1 MHLKISHKLNRVFS
15 AGDIN
20 SPNLLVHNDFWCISE
35 IQFIICSKMLSKRR
49 FICFLSD
56 HMMTGSVPYVLLMS
70 TSFDNVSTD
79 NFSTNSTEMPPETDN
94 PYQEFYDISQ
104 RITGLILYPAVCIPG
119 FVANILLLIVLSQ
132 ENMRTSTNA
141 FLSALAV
148 SDSIKLANDIVYF
161 IVIVLKEY
169 RPLQANVAYGHFY
182 PYAHFIFNFAVCI
195 SSWLT
200 VSVAVERFIM
210 VCHPTRAITLCSRSR
225 AIVTSACVYLIMTL
239 IALPSAF
246 RYRKIQV
253 SVPGENITVYDIE
266 LTDLWKDETFVT
278 AYTWTLN
285 MIRCNIPLIV
295 LIVLNICII
304 NDLRKTRAN
313 KKFKSRN
320 RITIMLLMVI
330 VVFLVGIFPDA
341 IMSTFLKQ
349 GYHEA
354 NLLVKGI
361 REYTDWLLALSAA
374 VNFIIYC
381 ACNSIF
387 RQTFIM
393 VFCGKAGK
401 VAQVDETKYRKLS
414 IQNASP
420 ETRSNNTAM

>member
-1 MHLKISHKLNRVFS
+1 MTEVGTYVSF
-15 AGDIN
+15 IN
-20 SPNLLVHNDFWCISE
+20 T
-35 IQFIICSKMLSKRR
+35 QFYNI
-49 FICFLSD
+49 
-56 HMMTGSVPYVLLMS
+56 
-70 TSFDNVSTD
+70 
-79 NFSTNSTEMPPETDN
+79 STENASMIPTESPEMEDK

-104 RITGLILYPAVCIPG
+104 RITGLFLYPIVCIPG
-119 FVANILLLIVLSQ
+119 FIANILLLIVLSQ

-148 SDSIKLANDIVYF
+148 SDSIKLVNDIVYF

-169 RPLQANVAYGHFY
+169 RPMQANVAYGHFY

-210 VCHPTRAITLCSRSR
+210 VCHPIRAVSLCSRSR
-225 AIVTSACVYLIMTL
+225 AIITSASVYLVMTL
-239 IALPSAF
+239 IAMPSAF
-246 RYRKIQV
+246 RYRTIQKLD
-253 SVPGENITVYDIE
+253 SELNMTIYDVE
-266 LTDLWKDETFVT
+266 LTELWKDETFVT

-320 RITIMLLMVI
+320 RITVMLVMVI
-330 VVFLVGIFPDA
+330 VVFLIGITPDA
-341 IMSTFLKQ
+341 IMSTFLGQ

-414 IQNASP
+414 VQNASP
-420 ETRSNNTAM
+420 EARTNNTSI

>member
-1 MHLKISHKLNRVFS
+1 MTEADTYVSLMNTFPDNIST
-15 AGDIN
+15 
-20 SPNLLVHNDFWCISE
+20 HN
-35 IQFIICSKMLSKRR
+35 
-49 FICFLSD
+49 
-56 HMMTGSVPYVLLMS
+56 
-70 TSFDNVSTD
+70 TSFY
-79 NFSTNSTEMPPETDN
+79 STEMPPEDDK
-94 PYQEFYDISQ
+94 PYQEFYELSQ
-104 RITGLILYPAVCIPG
+104 RITGQFLYPIVCIPG
-119 FVANILLLIVLSQ
+119 FIANILLLVVLSQ
-132 ENMRTSTNA
+132 ANMRTSTNA

-148 SDSIKLANDIVYF
+148 SDSIKLATDIVYF
-161 IVIVLKEY
+161 VVIVLKEF
-169 RPLQANVAYGHFY
+169 RPLQANVAFGHFY
-182 PYAHFIFNFAVCI
+182 PYAHFIFNFSVCI

-210 VCHPTRAITLCSRSR
+210 VCHPIRAVSLCSRSR
-225 AIVTSACVYLIMTL
+225 AIITSACVYFVMTL
-239 IALPSAF
+239 IAMPSAF
-246 RYRKIQV
+246 RYNRIQV
-253 SVPGENITVYDIE
+253 LDPETNITMYDIE
-266 LTDLWKDETFVT
+266 LTELWKDETFAT

-320 RITIMLLMVI
+320 RITVMLVMVI
-330 VVFLVGIFPDA
+330 VVFLIGITPDA
-341 IMSTFLKQ
+341 IMSTFLGQ

-387 RQTFIM
+387 RQTFIN

-401 VAQVDETKYRKLS
+401 VAQIDETKYRRVS
-414 IQNASP
+414 VQNASP
-420 ETRSNNTAM
+420 EAKTNHTPV

>member
-1 MHLKISHKLNRVFS
+1 MTHLRTQVPIHINLDNTTVGNISLE
-15 AGDIN
+15 A
-20 SPNLLVHNDFWCISE
+20 
-35 IQFIICSKMLSKRR
+35 
-49 FICFLSD
+49 FL
-56 HMMTGSVPYVLLMS
+56 P
-70 TSFDNVSTD
+70 
-79 NFSTNSTEMPPETDN
+79 TEMPSDN
-94 PYQEFYDISQ
+94 AEPYQDFYDMSQ
-104 RITGLILYPAVCIPG
+104 RITGLILYPVVCIPG
-119 FVANILLLIVLSQ
+119 FIANILLLIVLSQ

-148 SDSIKLANDIVYF
+148 SDCIKLANDIVYF

-169 RPLQANVAYGHFY
+169 KPLQANVAYGHFY

-210 VCHPTRAITLCSRSR
+210 VCHPTRAVVLCSRTR
-225 AIVTSACVYLIMTL
+225 AIITSASVYLIMTL
-239 IALPSAF
+239 FALPSAF
-246 RYRKIQV
+246 RYRKKQFTD
-253 SVPGENITVYDIE
+253 PATNITLYDIE
-266 LTDLWKDETFVT
+266 LTELWEDDTFVT

-285 MIRCNIPLIV
+285 MIRCNIPLLV

-304 NDLRKTRAN
+304 NSLRKTRAN

-320 RITIMLLMVI
+320 RITVMLLMVI
-330 VVFLVGIFPDA
+330 VAFLVGITPDA
-341 IMSTFLKQ
+341 IMSTFLGQ

-381 ACNSIF
+381 VCNSIF
-387 RQTFIM
+387 RQTFVM

-401 VAQVDETKYRKLS
+401 VAHIDETKYRKLS
-414 IQNASP
+414 GQTTTSP
-420 ETRSNNTAM
+420 EMKSKGVNNTAV